1 MSNLNNLIEEIV
13 QEAKKEANQIIEK
26 IKIEN
31 LNFSENEN
39 KKIEKTCKEIQQK
52 AEIEAIAEK
61 ERIISNANL
70 KARDMVLLAKQEIV
84 SEILNRVL
92 EKLKNLEESEYLNF
106 VESVLG
112 KINKTEKTEIILSNT
127 MKEKLGEEI
136 LGYKVS
142 SQTVDS
148 GCSIKTGEIIYNN
161 EFTTLLDF
169 YREDLEKEILEKIFD

>member
-13 QEAKKEANQIIEK
+13 QEAKKEANQIMEK
-26 IKIEN
+26 TKVEN
-31 LNFSENEN
+31 LNFSENED
-39 KKIEKTCKEIQQK
+39 KKIEKLCKEIQQK
-52 AEIEAIAEK
+52 AEIEAVADK
-61 ERIISNANL
+61 ERMISNANL

-84 SEILNRVL
+84 SEILSKAL
-92 EKLKNLEESEYLNF
+92 EKLRNLEESEYLNF
-106 VESVLG
+106 LKTVLE
-112 KINKTEKTEIILSNT
+112 KVNKTEETEIILSNS
-127 MKEKLGEEI
+127 MKEKLGEKV